1 MSRPLASMLPEFRRQ
16 IAAFKTAN
24 ATLTSIDGSDTGRTF
39 ACHYESAAP
48 KTGPAL
54 NFETPGGYG
63 FYVYPDETIEAVSLN
78 AGDTIAVDGFVFE
91 VQEYGPAG
99 NLSGSRRAWCT
110 KR

>member
-1 MSRPLASMLPEFRRQ
+1 MSVIAGMLPEFTRQ
-16 IAAFKTAN
+16 ISAFKTVI
-24 ATLTSIDGSDTGRTF
+24 ATVTRVTGVQDNVSF
-39 ACHYESAAP
+39 LCHFESAAP
-48 KTGPAL
+48 KTGPAI

-63 FYVYPDETIEAVSLN
+63 YYVYPDERTTLVELN
-78 AGDTIAVDGFVFE
+78 AGDTLTIGALVFE